1 MQPQLDYPGMPRYTE
16 ALAGWLAAALA
27 GAPLDLRAQTTG
39 WDAGGWAALRWA
51 IQVHGAAPL
60 LHRALAPAAAALPP
74 GLRAYLAEQHQL
86 SGQRVALLLGELGAL
101 LDACRAAEVEVLA
114 LKGSLLAT
122 GYYAEPGLRPMSD
135 LDLLVRPADEAR
147 LLAVLAGLGY
157 QPRER
162 HWKHLTLALPAGSG
176 PVVYW
181 HGDHP
186 DNPRSLDLHT
196 RLHERFLS
204 LAYDLTDD
212 AWAGSA
218 PSLLLG
224 RPARVLAPAT
234 LLHHLAIHATSDITD
249 RRLRLLHLHDIAL
262 VARALSHAD
271 WQALVAGARRRR
283 GERMI
288 YPALLLAAR
297 YFTAVPPAVL
307 AALRGGVPP
316 ALLQFLDASG
326 AYECSFCNPA
336 PLRIADHM
344 RWFRPGW
351 EQAAALRHQ
360 LIPDPGELAA
370 RFPQLARPGLL
381 PLAYVR
387 YGTEVGRWALRRV
400 LGRPRN
406 KLAHMRLGAAQQG
419 HTAPERVLSA
429 D

>member
-27 GAPLDLRAQTTG
+27 GAPLDLRAQTAG

-297 YFTAVPPAVL
+297 PCWPRCAAACRPRCCSSSMPAAPMSARSATRRRCVLPITCAGSGRAGSRPPRYATSSSPTL
-307 AALRGGVPP
+307 ASSRRVSRSWRGRGCCRWPTCAMAP
-316 ALLQFLDASG
+316 RWAAGRYG
-326 AYECSFCNPA
+326 ACWAGRATSW
-336 PLRIADHM
+336 RICAWAQ
-344 RWFRPGW
+344 RSRATRRPSACFRP
-351 EQAAALRHQ
+351 
-360 LIPDPGELAA
+360 
-370 RFPQLARPGLL
+370 
-381 PLAYVR
+381 
-387 YGTEVGRWALRRV
+387 TE
-400 LGRPRN
+400 PC
-406 KLAHMRLGAAQQG
+406 RLC
-419 HTAPERVLSA
+419 
-429 D
+429 